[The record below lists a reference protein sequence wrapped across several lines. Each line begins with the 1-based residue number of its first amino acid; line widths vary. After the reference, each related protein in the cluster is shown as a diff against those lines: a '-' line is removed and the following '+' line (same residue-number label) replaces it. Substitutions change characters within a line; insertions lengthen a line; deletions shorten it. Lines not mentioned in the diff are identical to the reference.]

1 MSLYLGV
8 KKEIKKA
15 HIKEL
20 KFANTGNEN
29 TQQSSMTMTRGYS
42 MIWTSLDIQ
51 LGSSA
56 WGTLESQAKRFGFIQ
71 LAESTEGF

>member
-29 TQQSSMTMTRGYS
+29 TQ
-42 MIWTSLDIQ
+42 
-51 LGSSA
+51 
-56 WGTLESQAKRFGFIQ
+56 
-71 LAESTEGF
+71 